1 MMTETVDATSLYATF
16 WIGPHQFGLE
26 VQSVREILTGMTPT
40 AVPRADGAVAG
51 ILNLRGQIVTVVD
64 LATRLKLESNA
75 DVSEE
80 VFLVVEGSAPVFA
93 IRVDNV
99 GDVVDLASTPPEPAP
114 PTLPEAVADAIIGV
128 SSLPDSLL
136 QILDPVALSPDRGGT
151 DPDT

>member
-16 WIGPHQFGLE
+16 FIGRHQFGLE
-26 VQSVREILTGMTPT
+26 VQSVREILTGVTPT

-64 LATRLKLESNA
+64 LATRLQLESDA
-75 DVSEE
+75 DTDED
-80 VFLVVEGSAPVFA
+80 VFLVVEGAAPVFA

-99 GDVVDLASTPPEPAP
+99 GDVVDLASSPPEAAP

-128 SSLPDSLL
+128 SSLPGALL

-151 DPDT
+151 ETET

>member
-1 MMTETVDATSLYATF
+1 MMTDTVDATSLYATF

-26 VQSVREILTGMTPT
+26 VQSVREILTGVTPT

-64 LATRLKLESNA
+64 LATRLQLEP
-75 DVSEE
+75 DPEIDE
-80 VFLVVEGSAPVFA
+80 DVFLVVEGAAPVFA
-93 IRVDNV
+93 IRVDQV
-99 GDVVDLASTPPEPAP
+99 GDVVDLAAAPPEAAP
-114 PTLPEAVADAIIGV
+114 PTLPEAVADAITGV

-136 QILDPVALSPDRGGT
+136 QILDPMALSPDRVGA

>member
-1 MMTETVDATSLYATF
+1 MMTDTVDATSLYATF

-26 VQSVREILTGMTPT
+26 VQSVREILTGVVPT

-64 LATRLKLESNA
+64 LATRLQLEA
-75 DVSEE
+75 DGDADADI
-80 VFLVVEGSAPVFA
+80 FLVVEGAAPVFA
-93 IRVDNV
+93 IRVDRV
-99 GDVVDLASTPPEPAP
+99 GDVVDLAATPPETAP
-114 PTLPEAVADAIIGV
+114 PTLPEAVADAIVGV